1 MGFSFHAG
9 SEKRR
14 SRRAGV
20 IADLPAA
27 TLPSSPASAPA
38 WRATVPGRR
47 PSSNAQRKVLALG
60 RNLRTVPRAAS
71 GRSRS
76 SEAAD
81 SAPGSAPSPFA
92 GSVAGPAALAGS
104 VAGPAA
110 LAGSVAGPAAF
121 AVTWV
126 DADSPAGCSVFAVPP
141 VDVVAA
147 TVITSF
153 LLVHTVVVA
162 IF

>member
-81 SAPGSAPSPFA
+81 SAPGSAPSSF
-92 GSVAGPAALAGS
+92 AGS

>member
-9 SEKRR
+9 PEKRR

-27 TLPSSPASAPA
+27 TLPSSPGSAPA

-47 PSSNAQRKVLALG
+47 PSSNAQRKVLGLR
-60 RNLRTVPRAAS
+60 RNLRTVPRPAS

-81 SAPGSAPSPFA
+81 SAPGSAPSPF
-92 GSVAGPAALAGS
+92 AGS

-153 LLVHTVVVA
+153 LLVHTVIVA